1 MEAGVLHL
9 QELVVVVVVGEAAV
23 HVEVQGEL

>member
-9 QELVVVVVVGEAAV
+9 LVLVVVVVGEAAV

>member
-9 QELVVVVVVGEAAV
+9 QELVVVVVREAAV

>member
-9 QELVVVVVVGEAAV
+9 QELVLVVVGEAAV

>member
-1 MEAGVLHL
+1 VLHL
-9 QELVVVVVVGEAAV
+9 QELVVVVVGEAAV